1 MGGELDQS
9 AIERYRRTGAL
20 SPLRVFDEAEAARLR
35 GALEAVEAE
44 RGPVFT
50 ENRPRP
56 GDMIRGSYRFKSHL
70 LFRWLAEVVRAP
82 RILDLVED
90 LIGPDIL
97 CWTTHWFIKEAHSP
111 QYVSWHQDS
120 RYWGVESDRFVSVWL
135 ALSPATRASG
145 CLRVLPGSHLEPPM
159 EHEDTWAEHN
169 MLTRG
174 QSINGIDETRALEL
188 ELAPGEVA
196 LFDYRLA
203 HASGPNTSDDR
214 RIGIGIRYI
223 APSARQVQS
232 DWDSASLV
240 RGTDRFGHFE
250 PEPEPS
256 CDFDPVAVAFHER
269 ADEEQRK
276 IYYQGA
282 TTTGDRDHAAAG

>member
-20 SPLRVFDEAEAARLR
+20 SPFRVFDEAEAARLR

-70 LFRWLAEVVRAP
+70 LFRWLAEVVRTP

-145 CLRVLPGSHLEPPM
+145 CLRVLPGSHLKPPM
-159 EHEDTWAEHN
+159 EHEDTWSEHN

-174 QSINGIDETRALEL
+174 QSINGIDEARALEL

-203 HASGPNTSDDR
+203 HASAPNTSDDR

-223 APSARQVQS
+223 APSARQVQA

-240 RGTDRFGHFE
+240 RGSDRFGHFE

-269 ADEEQRK
+269 ADAEQRK

-282 TTTGDRDHAAAG
+282 TTAGDRDHAAAG